1 VRRGSVDDWVTLVV
15 LVFLLLDAL
24 VVWLLAA

>member
-1 VRRGSVDDWVTLVV
+1 VRRGSVDGWITLAV

-24 VVWLLAA
+24 VLWLLAA

>member
-1 VRRGSVDDWVTLVV
+1 VDDWVTLAV

-24 VVWLLAA
+24 VLWLMAA

>member
-1 VRRGSVDDWVTLVV
+1 VDDWVTLAV

-24 VVWLLAA
+24 VLWQMAA